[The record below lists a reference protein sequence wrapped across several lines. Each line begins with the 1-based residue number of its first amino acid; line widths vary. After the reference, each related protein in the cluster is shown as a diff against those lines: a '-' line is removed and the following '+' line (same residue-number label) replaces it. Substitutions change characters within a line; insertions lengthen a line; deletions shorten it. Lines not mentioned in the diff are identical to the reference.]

1 MGNVDAFLRSL
12 LTFNKD
18 AIPLPCVEKCEK
30 DFISNLAF
38 NAANI
43 RTKSG
48 AAAGLCGWVIN
59 ICKYFRIYQVRLLS
73 LHFSSAPATATLLA
87 SQLKKYS
94 VQLTI
99 CCTKHGNVVT
109 GDSHEAIQWRS

>member
-1 MGNVDAFLRSL
+1 MLLCAQDLTWAAGKKSMGNVDAFLRSL

-18 AIPLPCVEKCEK
+18 AIPLPCVERCEK
-30 DFISNLAF
+30 DYISNPAF

-59 ICKYFRIYQVRLLS
+59 ICKYFRIYQVGFSYSS
-73 LHFSSAPATATLLA
+73 LKVHTTSTT
-87 SQLKKYS
+87 
-94 VQLTI
+94 
-99 CCTKHGNVVT
+99 
-109 GDSHEAIQWRS
+109 